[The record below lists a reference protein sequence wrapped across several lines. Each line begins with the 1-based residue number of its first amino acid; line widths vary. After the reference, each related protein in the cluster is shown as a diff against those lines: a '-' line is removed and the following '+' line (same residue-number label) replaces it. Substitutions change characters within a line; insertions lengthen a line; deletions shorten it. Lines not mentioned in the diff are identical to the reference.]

1 MSIAVRFV
9 DIIKDSDIELNVP
22 QIIIREHFWGF
33 VPLTATTGAFITET
47 FIEQLEQMGL
57 AITNL
62 RGQSYDNQ
70 SNMKGKEKGV
80 QNRVLQINPCAFFV
94 PCNSHSLNLVVNDA
108 AMYCLEAISLFGL
121 VQQVY
126 NYFSASTHQ
135 WQVISSHIEFGITV
149 KPLSETRWE
158 SRIDALRP
166 LRLQLGNVYD
176 ALIEI
181 YEDTSLTGAS
191 GNTSRN
197 DAKALADAILSLWY
211 PLLLGTTSFLK

>member
-1 MSIAVRFV
+1 M
-9 DIIKDSDIELNVP
+9 
-22 QIIIREHFWGF
+22 
-33 VPLTATTGAFITET
+33 
-47 FIEQLEQMGL
+47 
-57 AITNL
+57 
-62 RGQSYDNQ
+62 
-70 SNMKGKEKGV
+70 
-80 QNRVLQINPCAFFV
+80 
-94 PCNSHSLNLVVNDA
+94 
-108 AMYCLEAISLFGL
+108 
-121 VQQVY
+121 Y
-126 NYFSASTHQ
+126 NYFSASTHW

-197 DAKALADAILSLWY
+197 DAKALADAILSLW
-211 PLLLGTTSFLK
+211 